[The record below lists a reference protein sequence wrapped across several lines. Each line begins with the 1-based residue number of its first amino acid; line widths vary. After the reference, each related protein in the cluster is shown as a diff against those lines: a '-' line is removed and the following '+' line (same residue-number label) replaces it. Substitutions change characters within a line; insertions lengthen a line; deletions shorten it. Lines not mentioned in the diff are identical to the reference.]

1 MNQLEND
8 EEMNNNNNK
17 VSITKTSNYLIFFL
31 YSKMENFLSKKARE
45 RERVVFCINRKKKQI
60 FVCEY

>member
-31 YSKMENFLSKKARE
+31 YSKMENFWTNISFFISESLDSSTSKALFPNSKK
-45 RERVVFCINRKKKQI
+45 V
-60 FVCEY
+60 